1 MPTIGVVAEPASGS
15 TIAVPARPSDADR
28 DRAIAVLRDGV
39 ADGRLSQDTFVRR
52 MELALSCQARPVLD
66 GLIADVRPE
75 RRGLSA
81 LVHGTVAR
89 LTAYKARVRRP
100 VQAPPVRRPPPA
112 PRVRMPELRLPA
124 LGPVPLRIGRA
135 PANGLRLFDISV
147 SRSHAVLSH
156 EDRGWVL
163 HDLGSMNGTYVN
175 GHRVAGRALVRP
187 GDLIAFGRITFRL
200 AA

>member
-100 VQAPPVRRPPPA
+100 PPA
-112 PRVRMPELRLPA
+112 PRVRTPELRLPA

>member
-1 MPTIGVVAEPASGS
+1 VAEPGEGS
-15 TIAVPARPSDADR
+15 TIAAVPARPSDADR
-28 DRAIAVLRDGV
+28 DRVIAVLRDGV
-39 ADGRLSQDTFVRR
+39 AEGRLSQDTFVSR
-52 MELALSCQARPVLD
+52 MELALSCQARPVLE

-75 RRGLSA
+75 RQGLSR
-81 LVHGTVAR
+81 LVHSTVAR
-89 LTAYKARVRRP
+89 LTAYRIRLRRP
-100 VQAPPVRRPPPA
+100 QPSRPA
-112 PRVRMPELRLPA
+112 RMPELRLPA

-135 PANGLRLFDISV
+135 PANGLRLNDITV

-156 EDRGWVL
+156 EDNGWML

-175 GHRVAGRALVRP
+175 GHRVAGRTVVRA